1 MDTKFATQ
9 LAVRDGTCLGWPS
22 RRPQRCATAPDAHPH
37 WRRGG
42 AFVAQ
47 GNRRDLA
54 SPWELLTG
62 KTCPMNVRRLRYMWT
77 GISPTSGLGPRELA
91 INGTGEPRDARHDRR
106 RGASFLQ
113 TQ

>member
-1 MDTKFATQ
+1 MSG
-9 LAVRDGTCLGWPS
+9 LALPKTSTLCH
-22 RRPQRCATAPDAHPH
+22 RPRTLTPIGVAEAPLL
-37 WRRGG
+37 
-42 AFVAQ
+42 AQ
-47 GNRRDLA
+47 DNRRDLA

-62 KTCPMNVRRLRYMWT
+62 KTCPVNVRRLRYMWT